1 MADINLTAAQVAQI
15 ILSVGDTSQLKTT
28 DKSTLVA
35 AINELAGKITVIKSV
50 DKLPDNPDPKVLYL
64 IREEDTGGEAT

>member
-15 ILSVGDTSQLKTT
+15 ILSVGDTSQLNTA

-50 DKLPDNPDPKVLYL
+50 DKLPDNPDPNVLYL

>member
-15 ILSVGDTSQLKTT
+15 ILSVGDTSQLNTT

-50 DKLPDNPDPKVLYL
+50 DKLPDNPNPNVLYL
-64 IREEDTGGEAT
+64 IREEDTGGETT

>member
-15 ILSVGDTSQLKTT
+15 ILSVGDTSQLNTT

-35 AINELAGKITVIKSV
+35 AINELARKITEIKSV
-50 DKLPDNPDPKVLYL
+50 DKLPDNPNPNVLYL
-64 IREEDTGGEAT
+64 IREEDTGGETT

>member
-15 ILSVGDTSQLKTT
+15 ILSVGNTSQLNTT

-50 DKLPDNPDPKVLYL
+50 DKLPDNPNPNVLYL
-64 IREEDTGGEAT
+64 IREEDTGGETT

>member
-15 ILSVGDTSQLKTT
+15 ILSVGASSQLNTT

-35 AINELAGKITVIKSV
+35 AINELVGKITVIKSV
-50 DKLPDNPDPKVLYL
+50 DKLPDNPDPNVLYL

>member
-50 DKLPDNPDPKVLYL
+50 DKLPDNPDPNVLYL

>member
-15 ILSVGDTSQLKTT
+15 ILSVGDTSQLNTA

-50 DKLPDNPDPKVLYL
+50 DKLPDNPDPNVLYL
-64 IREEDTGGEAT
+64 IREEDAGGEAT

>member
-15 ILSVGDTSQLKTT
+15 ILSVGNTSQLNTT

-35 AINELAGKITVIKSV
+35 AINELAGKITEIKSV
-50 DKLPDNPDPKVLYL
+50 DKLPGNPNPNVLYL
-64 IREEDTGGEAT
+64 IREEDTGGETT

>member
-15 ILSVGDTSQLKTT
+15 ILSVGDTSQLNTT
-28 DKSTLVA
+28 AKSTLVA

-50 DKLPDNPDPKVLYL
+50 DKLPDNPDPNVLYL

>member
-15 ILSVGDTSQLKTT
+15 ILSVGASSQLNTT

-50 DKLPDNPDPKVLYL
+50 DKLPDNPDPNVLYL

>member
-15 ILSVGDTSQLKTT
+15 ILSVGDTSQLNTT

-50 DKLPDNPDPKVLYL
+50 DKLPDNPDPNVLYL

>member
-15 ILSVGDTSQLKTT
+15 ILSVGDTSQLNTA

-35 AINELAGKITVIKSV
+35 AINELAGKITVIKAV
-50 DKLPDNPDPKVLYL
+50 DKLPDNPDPNVLYL